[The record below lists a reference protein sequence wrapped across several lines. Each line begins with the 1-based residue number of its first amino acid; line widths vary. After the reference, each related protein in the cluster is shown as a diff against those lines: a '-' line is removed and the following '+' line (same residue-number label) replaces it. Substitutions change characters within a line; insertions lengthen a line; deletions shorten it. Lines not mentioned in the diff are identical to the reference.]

1 MERNFL
7 LRALAWLGRHELALL
22 LAIGG
27 LAAGVW
33 LFAALADEV
42 MEGSTQKFDRTV
54 LLAFRHPG
62 DLTPLG
68 SPALQDAARD
78 VTALG
83 GVTVL
88 TLLTLGVGKIG
99 RA

>member
-1 MERNFL
+1 MERNIFV
-7 LRALAWLGRHELALL
+7 RALAWLGRHEPALL

-42 MEGSTQKFDRTV
+42 MEGGTQKFDRTI
-54 LLAFRHPG
+54 LLAFRNPS
-62 DLTPLG
+62 DLSPKG
-68 SPALQDAARD
+68 SPAIQDAARD

-88 TLLTLGVGKIG
+88 TLLTLVEI
-99 RA
+99 A